1 MRKTQFFKDRDIY
14 NVVSQLTRLPIIVLK
29 ELGGN
34 HITSGRKATTPRL
47 RHLVEKGCPALRVC
61 SLVVDF
67 PVAKGWAAFYT
78 ERRAEK
84 QLNPSSQW
92 HQIQSISHQQQF
104 PGIPYLLM
112 RHNQ

>member
-47 RHLVEKGCPALRVC
+47 RHLVEKDAPL
-61 SLVVDF
+61 
-67 PVAKGWAAFYT
+67 
-78 ERRAEK
+78 
-84 QLNPSSQW
+84 
-92 HQIQSISHQQQF
+92 
-104 PGIPYLLM
+104 
-112 RHNQ
+112 